1 MKHVVV
7 CVATDLEAAGLPS
20 TDRVGNLELA
30 VVKTGVGPVN
40 AALGLA
46 RHLALRNAPAGDVE
60 AVDLVVS
67 LGVGGAYPD
76 SGLAIGDVVCAVSE
90 YYGDLGAQSPQ
101 GFLDMEALGFAVVGE
116 HYNRLPLGFFPTA
129 TRCLFVTRS
138 TCTGTEAEA
147 REIVERTGGGAVESM
162 EGAAIV
168 HTAITHALPVAE
180 VRGISN
186 MVGDRDR
193 SKWRLDE
200 AARAAGSQLA
210 QWLEAQ
216 SC

>member
-1 MKHVVV
+1 MKRVVL

-20 TDRVGNLELA
+20 TYRVGNLELA

-46 RHLALRNAPAGDVE
+46 RHLALAAGVE
-60 AVDLVVS
+60 TVDLVVS

-76 SGLAIGDVVCAVSE
+76 SGLAIGEVACAESE
-90 YYGDLGAQSPQ
+90 YYGDLGAQSPE
-101 GFLDMEALGFAVVGE
+101 GFLDMESLGFTVVGE
-116 HYNRLPLGFFPTA
+116 HYNRLPLGLFPAA
-129 TRCLFVTRS
+129 TRRPFVTRS

-147 REIVERTGGGAVESM
+147 REIVERTGGAVESM

-168 HTAITHALPVAE
+168 HTAIAHALPVAE
-180 VRGISN
+180 IRGISN
-186 MVGDRDR
+186 TVGDRDR
-193 SKWRLDE
+193 SKWRLHE
-200 AARAAGSQLA
+200 AARAAGSELA
-210 QWLEAQ
+210 HWLEAQ